1 MPPAWNTLPDEEDA
15 RLAMDL
21 EDEISTSSSS
31 NSNRSAR
38 SRSLTLSLPR
48 LRGPSFKRPRMK
60 RPSVPALSATSLF
73 NRLQTSSVV
82 VIDCRSAG
90 DFAAAHIHCALLCE
104 NGRTGVGHSLKTVDD
119 VIAARHNDA
128 LARKL
133 ADRDMLEVV
142 VIGSNRPKSAL
153 LRRMDGGYRFAK
165 MLQLEGRVFSVRF
178 LAAGFHEFASKYP
191 FMLRKGLSAVSSS
204 SSSTSSHTISSSS
217 SSSSSLSSPRSSV
230 RMSTS
235 SSHVKE
241 DPAPATPPVLQY
253 PNEIVDDFLF
263 LGNFWQAD
271 NAQIVRDLKI
281 THIINMGAITETR
294 QQFDGVEYLDVDIKD
309 KVDVDIRVA
318 FTPTIEFIQRAAQTP
333 GSRVLIHCVQGVSRS
348 STIVIW
354 YLMLETKCTLSAAY
368 SYVLKRRP
376 LIFPNRGFMEQ
387 LLANERSLY
396 GTESVQP
403 QELDLLQHGLLPPT
417 DRKGSALRTSLSM

>member
-38 SRSLTLSLPR
+38 SRSLTLSLPAPAAAR
-48 LRGPSFKRPRMK
+48 ASRRPRMK

-153 LRRMDGGYRFAK
+153 LRRMDGGYRFRQDAAAR
-165 MLQLEGRVFSVRF
+165 GTRV
-178 LAAGFHEFASKYP
+178 L
-191 FMLRKGLSAVSSS
+191 
-204 SSSTSSHTISSSS
+204 
-217 SSSSSLSSPRSSV
+217 
-230 RMSTS
+230 
-235 SSHVKE
+235 E

-294 QQFDGVEYLDVDIKD
+294 QAV
-309 KVDVDIRVA
+309 
-318 FTPTIEFIQRAAQTP
+318 
-333 GSRVLIHCVQGVSRS
+333 
-348 STIVIW
+348 
-354 YLMLETKCTLSAAY
+354 
-368 SYVLKRRP
+368 
-376 LIFPNRGFMEQ
+376 
-387 LLANERSLY
+387 
-396 GTESVQP
+396 
-403 QELDLLQHGLLPPT
+403 
-417 DRKGSALRTSLSM
+417 

>member
-1 MPPAWNTLPDEEDA
+1 MPPAWSSLPDEEDA
-15 RLAMDL
+15 RIPMDA

-48 LRGPSFKRPRMK
+48 LRGPSFKRPRIK

-90 DFAAAHIHCALLCE
+90 DFAAAHVHNALLCE
-104 NGRTGVGHSLKTVDD
+104 NGRTGVGNGLKTVDD

-142 VIGSNRPKSAL
+142 VIGSNRPKPVL

-165 MLQLEGRVFSVRF
+165 MLQAEGRVFSVRF
-178 LAAGFHEFASKYP
+178 LATGFHEFARKYP
-191 FMLRKGLSAVSSS
+191 FMLRSGLSTVASSS
-204 SSSTSSHTISSSS
+204 SHTAPLTSSMLSSSS
-217 SSSSSLSSPRSSV
+217 SSV

-235 SSHVKE
+235 SVVKE
-241 DPAPATPPVLQY
+241 EPAPATPPVLQY
-253 PNEIVDDFLF
+253 PNEIVDDFLY

-271 NAQIVRDLKI
+271 NAQIVRDLQI
-281 THIINMGAITETR
+281 THIINMGAITESR
-294 QQFDGVEYLDVDIKD
+294 QQFDGVQYLDVDIKD

-396 GTESVQP
+396 GTESVLP

-417 DRKGSALRTSLSM
+417 DRKGSALRPSLSM